1 MEMGDGYFD
10 RAVAAGRLRVVGYG
24 IDEAAPT
31 DPDRPLRDGQAVR
44 HTLHRHEPPVRGGP
58 VPVLAVTPD
67 VVAVG
72 KVASIPVHT
81 AGQYHHNTIVAIVE
95 HERPELGRL
104 FPVHR
109 LDRPVSG
116 VTLLAR
122 SREAAHALCGQFEER
137 EVRKTYLA
145 RVAGRLPED
154 EVEVDQPLAY
164 DVLLK
169 RSRVVVD
176 GAEAPAGKGGHEPG
190 ASRAKAARTA
200 FRHLKMCADG
210 ATSIVECRPWTG
222 RTHQIRAHLA
232 HCGTPIA
239 NDATYGG
246 VGPEE
251 TPRAALEK
259 RLEGV
264 PGFPGKAF
272 CPHCPDW
279 APKYSKLSDTE
290 ALWLHATRYALGG
303 GAVFRCPP
311 PAWAEMDE
319 GEVRGL
325 EEAAAA
331 LAFS

>member
-1 MEMGDGYFD
+1 MRPPRRE
-10 RAVAAGRLRVVGYG
+10 GRR
-24 IDEAAPT
+24 T
-31 DPDRPLRDGQAVR
+31 DWKA
-44 HTLHRHEPPVRGGP
+44 
-58 VPVLAVTPD
+58 
-67 VVAVG
+67 
-72 KVASIPVHT
+72 
-81 AGQYHHNTIVAIVE
+81 QYHHNTIVAIVE

-154 EVEVDQPLAY
+154 EVEVDRPLAY
-164 DVLLK
+164 DVRLK
-169 RSRVVVD
+169 RSQVVVD
-176 GAEAPAGKGGHEPG
+176 GAEAPAGKGGQEPG

-331 LAFS
+331 AAEEEAAAGALAFS